1 MPATN
6 CTSVVASASFYT
18 TAFGACRTSSS
29 AFQRTWYSNMVQ
41 ACGNGGCRARSTCAP
56 ALDDSPLPT
65 NAHLLRLQGWRSKGL
80 NLVDQ
85 PGLELLDDI
94 LGSGR
99 LERLLKLFNLVHKL
113 RRLLGH
119 ADTALCLLLLFSLLL
134 LLKRLEHDGL
144 VAREE
149 AGVARRHTFGHVLLP
164 AVVLR
169 RVLVAQVDH
178 HEHVLP
184 HVVVL
189 LHVVLE
195 AVCLCFECE
204 PRQSTDEAIVLHVVL
219 DERVGLTQLGE
230 RVDDDTED
238 DVQDDGYDDHIVRE
252 IVDELEREQ
261 SVAGRG
267 GVDDRADVA
276 TAQALVD
283 AVEEAHEEIFAH
295 GDVFVG
301 VIVQNHVIRED
312 REGDDR
318 VDVDDDPAQH
328 CGEEDGPA
336 VGGNGERD
344 SHQILGLCEDV
355 EQMNREEEG
364 RRRQPEDR
372 GDEEDRVE
380 RKRRVLQI
388 VKRRAVEHLHDPVWV
403 AGVRLF
409 ERFAERETGRL
420 RPALVLLGGEVVQ
433 EVQDKDDDAREA
445 LQHPQKVVPIV
456 ESGEE

>member
-1 MPATN
+1 MKQLFSMLSLMNALV
-6 CTSVVASASFYT
+6 S
-18 TAFGACRTSSS
+18 RSS
-29 AFQRTWYSNMVQ
+29 ANVSMMIPKTTFRMTVMTITYTSRGV
-41 ACGNGGCRARSTCAP
+41 CITGAR
-56 ALDDSPLPT
+56 ALDL
-65 NAHLLRLQGWRSKGL
+65 
-80 NLVDQ
+80 
-85 PGLELLDDI
+85 
-94 LGSGR
+94 
-99 LERLLKLFNLVHKL
+99 
-113 RRLLGH
+113 H
-119 ADTALCLLLLFSLLL
+119 AAT
-134 LLKRLEHDGL
+134 H
-144 VAREE
+144 
-149 AGVARRHTFGHVLLP
+149 
-164 AVVLR
+164 
-169 RVLVAQVDH
+169 
-178 HEHVLP
+178 
-184 HVVVL
+184 
-189 LHVVLE
+189 
-195 AVCLCFECE
+195 
-204 PRQSTDEAIVLHVVL
+204 
-219 DERVGLTQLGE
+219 
-230 RVDDDTED
+230 
-238 DVQDDGYDDHIVRE
+238 E

-388 VKRRAVEHLHDPVWV
+388 
-403 AGVRLF
+403 
-409 ERFAERETGRL
+409 
-420 RPALVLLGGEVVQ
+420 
-433 EVQDKDDDAREA
+433 
-445 LQHPQKVVPIV
+445 
-456 ESGEE
+456 